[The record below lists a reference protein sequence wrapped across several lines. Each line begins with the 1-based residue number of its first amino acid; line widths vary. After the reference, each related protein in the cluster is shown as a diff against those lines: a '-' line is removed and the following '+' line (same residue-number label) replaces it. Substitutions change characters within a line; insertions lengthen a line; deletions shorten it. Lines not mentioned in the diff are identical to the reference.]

1 MRLYDFLLYARDE
14 GKVSKFRP
22 HDFELD
28 ISKTDDITPYKIDID
43 DGLTVT
49 LKGKIDR
56 VDCYE
61 TENDNYIRV
70 VDYKTGKK
78 DFSIRNI
85 VNGLD
90 LQMFIYLFA
99 LIKNGKDHFA
109 KELKPAAVM
118 YIKNFL
124 DAAEEDLLKETKEK
138 SITNGLFLNDNSL
151 LSAMDSSCDSSN
163 PSKYIPVSYKKD
175 GSISSKSPVVD
186 VEKFKQLEKYVT
198 DALNSIVC
206 DIYSGNVT
214 VSPLEESDKSKS
226 KCDYC
231 KFENVCGR
239 SYKSKRKLKSGDWDE
254 IEKGVFDCND
264 N

>member
-1 MRLYDFLLYARDE
+1 M
-14 GKVSKFRP
+14 
-22 HDFELD
+22 
-28 ISKTDDITPYKIDID
+28 
-43 DGLTVT
+43 
-49 LKGKIDR
+49 
-56 VDCYE
+56 
-61 TENDNYIRV
+61 
-70 VDYKTGKK
+70 
-78 DFSIRNI
+78 
-85 VNGLD
+85 
-90 LQMFIYLFA
+90 
-99 LIKNGKDHFA
+99 
-109 KELKPAAVM
+109 
-118 YIKNFL
+118 
-124 DAAEEDLLKETKEK
+124 KETKEK
-138 SITNGLFLNDNSL
+138 SITNGLFLNDNGL

-186 VEKFKQLEKYVT
+186 AEKFKQLEKYVT

-206 DIYSGNVT
+206 DIYSGNVI

-239 SYKSKRKLKSGDWDE
+239 SYKSKRKLKSGDWDV